1 MKPDITVSD
10 IVIIYNVCQECEPR
24 SAPKQLL
31 QPQFVQI
38 PPLTTQHSHICTHV
52 FPQKRVPIRSEGH
65 YLQLRVL
72 FINSTA
78 FMLETY
84 TPTYRCSHCKERL
97 VILTTEWLPWL
108 QETLPLES
116 SRVKLRLLLNLLSK
130 IPSGIVNRK
139 SCPSLVVMRSL
150 LKANCINNLSPN
162 HTLQLTTLRTSVKE
176 SSQTHFK
183 VAVRHFHITR

>member
-10 IVIIYNVCQECEPR
+10 IVIIYNVCQECQPQ
-24 SAPKQLL
+24 SAPTQLL

-38 PPLTTQHSHICTHV
+38 PPLTTQHSHIVKCTHV
-52 FPQKRVPIRSEGH
+52 FPQKRVPVSSEGH

-84 TPTYRCSHCKERL
+84 IQMLMHCKERL
-97 VILTTEWLPWL
+97 VVLTTEWLPWL

-116 SRVKLRLLLNLLSK
+116 SRVKLRLLQNLLLAS
-130 IPSGIVNRK
+130 
-139 SCPSLVVMRSL
+139 
-150 LKANCINNLSPN
+150 
-162 HTLQLTTLRTSVKE
+162 
-176 SSQTHFK
+176 
-183 VAVRHFHITR
+183 